1 VRPETPLPA
10 LLDLDAASYHRD
22 ELDDG
27 RPSLSASLAK
37 ILIGQSPAHA
47 WTAHPRL
54 NPDFKPEDA
63 QKFDR
68 GTASHQLLLEDDE
81 SRWAIVPEIYTNWKT
96 NAAKEV
102 RDTAREYGQIP
113 LLASTAAEIRTMV
126 HAARLQL
133 AINEADPKPFTNGK
147 PEQVIAWEENGILC
161 RALIDW
167 LHDDWLTLDD
177 YKTTAVANPD
187 QWTKRTLFDI
197 GADVQAEFY
206 GRGVEAITGKRPE
219 FRFIVQETS
228 APYQLS
234 VVGLGPDV
242 MALAKKK
249 VDRAIDLWA
258 RCLRNDAWPGYPTRV
273 CWAELPAWEETRWLE
288 KEMRDAA

>member
-1 VRPETPLPA
+1 MNGLLTIPA
-10 LLDLDAASYHRD
+10 DQYHAD
-22 ELDDG
+22 QIDDD

-37 ILIGQSPAHA
+37 VLIGQSCAHA
-47 WTAHPRL
+47 KVASAHPTL
-54 NPDFKPEDA
+54 NPNFKPENP

-68 GTASHQLLLEDDE
+68 GTASHQLLLENDE
-81 SRWAIVPEIYTNWKT
+81 SRWAVVPEIYTNWKT

-102 RDTAREYGQIP
+102 RDTARECGQVP
-113 LLASTAAEIRTMV
+113 LLASTAEEIREMV
-126 HAARLQL
+126 AAARPQL
-133 AINEADPKPFTNGK
+133 KANEADPQPFTNGK
-147 PEQVIAWEENGILC
+147 AEQVIAWEEDGVLC

-167 LHDDWLTLDD
+167 LHNDFATIDD
-177 YKTTAVANPD
+177 YKTTGVANPD

-206 GRGVEAITGKRPE
+206 SRGIEALTGVRPE
-219 FRFIVQETS
+219 FRFVVQETE

-234 VVGLGPDV
+234 VIGLGPDV

-249 VDRAIDLWA
+249 VDRALELWA

-273 CWAELPAWEETRWLE
+273 CWAELPAWEESRWLE
-288 KEMRDAA
+288 KEMREIAA